1 MDLVWRA
8 RMGGRGQEIL
18 LLHLVS
24 QLHSF
29 KLIGASRA
37 DSIVHFFV
45 ARPEVYHINT
55 SNILFILS
63 GSFVGLESI
72 IKRRVAKGVCISSFL
87 NKGVSTHTCPAVV
100 VDRVYC

>member
-1 MDLVWRA
+1 MDLAWPA
-8 RMGGRGQEIL
+8 QMDGRDREIL

-29 KLIGASRA
+29 KLIASRV
-37 DSIVHFFV
+37 DPTVHSFV

-72 IKRRVAKGVCISSFL
+72 IKRRVAKGVRTPSFQQE
-87 NKGVSTHTCPAVV
+87 VSAHAMSC
-100 VDRVYC
+100 RCSR